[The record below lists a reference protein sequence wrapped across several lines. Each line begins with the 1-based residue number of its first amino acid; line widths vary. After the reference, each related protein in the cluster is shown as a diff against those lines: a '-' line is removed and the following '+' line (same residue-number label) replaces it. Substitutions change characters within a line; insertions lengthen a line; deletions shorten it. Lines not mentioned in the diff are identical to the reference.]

1 MGEDQSTVGQV
12 GGRASLSAM
21 PVQRG
26 NYGIP
31 PRQPMQQPAQ
41 TFTDI
46 APPRP
51 AQPIT
56 QPVQAPRPPQSG
68 MQPQPTFAQPVAPP
82 QPVQQPIQQPT
93 ASPRPAPIQP
103 PQPISAPVQPIF
115 QTPTAAQQSAA
126 VSVKNEGFIKKLVP
140 KLQLVLLIV
149 GVLLLIGG
157 GARYMTAPN
166 IDADTIAVG
175 AVAANDGR
183 QMTIQFTADDGKMHK
198 LNQPGNF
205 PELKPGSA
213 VQIAYR
219 AGAPDTTAKRVDQ
232 VKSVKSQGL
241 SLLIAGGS
249 LLSVGLVVW
258 FIRFIRNRADG
269 PKKVAMATTA

>member
-1 MGEDQSTVGQV
+1 MGQV

-41 TFTDI
+41 TFADI

-51 AQPIT
+51 AHPIT
-56 QPVQAPRPPQSG
+56 QPVQV
-68 MQPQPTFAQPVAPP
+68 PTPP

-93 ASPRPAPIQP
+93 ASPKPSPIQP

-126 VSVKNEGFIKKLVP
+126 APVKKESFIKKLVP

-249 LLSVGLVVW
+249 LLSVGLAVW

>member
-1 MGEDQSTVGQV
+1 MGEDQSAVGQV

-56 QPVQAPRPPQSG
+56 QPVQAPTPPQPV

-93 ASPRPAPIQP
+93 ASPKAGTYPAATANIGSGAAHFSDANGSAAN
-103 PQPISAPVQPIF
+103 PQP
-115 QTPTAAQQSAA
+115 
-126 VSVKNEGFIKKLVP
+126 
-140 KLQLVLLIV
+140 
-149 GVLLLIGG
+149 
-157 GARYMTAPN
+157 AR
-166 IDADTIAVG
+166 
-175 AVAANDGR
+175 
-183 QMTIQFTADDGKMHK
+183 
-198 LNQPGNF
+198 
-205 PELKPGSA
+205 
-213 VQIAYR
+213 
-219 AGAPDTTAKRVDQ
+219 
-232 VKSVKSQGL
+232 
-241 SLLIAGGS
+241 
-249 LLSVGLVVW
+249 
-258 FIRFIRNRADG
+258 
-269 PKKVAMATTA
+269 